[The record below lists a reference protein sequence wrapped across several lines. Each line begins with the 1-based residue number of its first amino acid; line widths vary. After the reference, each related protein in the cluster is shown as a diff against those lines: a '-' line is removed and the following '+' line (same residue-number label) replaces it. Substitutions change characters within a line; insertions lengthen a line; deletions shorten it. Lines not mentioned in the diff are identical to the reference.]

1 MDHGLMNGMLVAG
14 VLLSAIPISLGIA
27 VGVRV
32 LRWHRASRAGEDRRG
47 AP

>member
-27 VGVRV
+27 VGVQV
-32 LRWHRASRAGEDRRG
+32 LRRYRASRAGADRRG
-47 AP
+47 AS